1 MQRGAR
7 SVIPDLIRRGT
18 LAIAF
23 FLAHAASA
31 DNAGFALAP
40 RDASMALDARGV
52 NELLEGERGMLLRPL
67 VEALAGEDALS
78 TLDKLSKRSN
88 ATGEKVAREVFAG
101 RIAFFLP
108 EGGSGWLL
116 GFQSDDTRCEHLIRM
131 FGAKMSAP
139 GRFESAAERLAM
151 RRVGGWLLVAPLSE
165 GGRAAIDAAAA
176 RVPAED
182 TEKSLIG
189 EPLVQRLLAS
199 EAPVRIFLR
208 HGAPSGGATT
218 LAMRGEKR
226 GFRVELGGHYESP
239 PMGLTPGR
247 NALDAHL
254 VRAFED
260 RAVMVLANAAD
271 GRPTKSDAFWLALL
285 PELMPPPAMRSNLAG
300 ERVLLVGMS
309 VDRPMPTLAC
319 AWRVEDAEQA
329 EIDQDHF
336 MRTVCCGLTR
346 AVEQPKA
353 SQGAK
358 PEGAGAQPAART
370 VANEAA
376 SEAASQRVCSELG
389 PFADRYLGPTF
400 KLGPSVL
407 CWRTVTTP
415 CGGWQVYS
423 SDPRWL
429 ADVSERLAQD
439 SCSADERPK
448 VAGIGFCD
456 GPRAA
461 ALLRRWQPLVAADGN
476 ERFKRGLAALSDML
490 DRLGRIRFRYE
501 MPTPLQVEA
510 QFDIEPLGQLQ
521 GRDAA
526 KVGAT
531 DSVKESRK

>member
-18 LAIAF
+18 LAVAL
-23 FLAHAASA
+23 FLSGASTA

-40 RDASMALDARGV
+40 RDAAMALDARGV

-88 ATGEKVAREVFAG
+88 ATGEKVAREIFAG

-108 EGGSGWLL
+108 EGESGWLL

-139 GRFESAAERLAM
+139 GRFESAAERLSM
-151 RRVGGWLLVAPLSE
+151 RRVGGWLLIAPLGE
-165 GGRAAIDAAAA
+165 IGRAAIDAAAA

-182 TEKSLIG
+182 SDKSLIG

-226 GFRVELGGHYESP
+226 GFRVELAGHYESP
-239 PMGLTPGR
+239 PMGLAPGSH
-247 NALDAHL
+247 ALDAHL

-260 RAVMVLANAAD
+260 RAVMVVANAAD

-309 VDRPMPTLAC
+309 AERPMPALAC

-329 EIDQDHF
+329 EADQDHF

-358 PEGAGAQPAART
+358 QESAGAQPVVRT
-370 VANEAA
+370 VANEPV
-376 SEAASQRVCSELG
+376 SQRVCAELG

-415 CGGWQVYS
+415 CGGWQVYA

-429 ADVSERLAQD
+429 MDVSERLAQD
-439 SCSADERPK
+439 SCSDGERPK

-456 GPRAA
+456 GPRAG

-510 QFDIEPLGQLQ
+510 EFDIEPLGQLQ
-521 GRDAA
+521 GRDPA
-526 KVGAT
+526 KAGGM
-531 DSVKESRK
+531 DPVKESRK

>member
-7 SVIPDLIRRGT
+7 SVIPDLIRRAT
-18 LAIAF
+18 LAMAC
-23 FLAHAASA
+23 FLWSAASA

-40 RDASMALDARGV
+40 RDAAMAIDARGV

-78 TLDKLSKRSN
+78 TLDKLSKRSS
-88 ATGEKVAREVFAG
+88 APGEKLAREVFAG

-108 EGGSGWLL
+108 EGDSCWLL
-116 GFQSDDTRCEHLIRM
+116 GFQSDDARCEHIIRM

-139 GRFESAAERLAM
+139 GRFESPAERLSM

-165 GGRAAIDAAAA
+165 AGRAAIDAAAS

-182 TEKSLIG
+182 AQRSLIG

-208 HGAPSGGATT
+208 HGAPAGGATT

-226 GFRVELGGHYESP
+226 GFRVEFVGHYESP
-239 PMGLTPGR
+239 PMGLAPGR
-247 NALDAHL
+247 NPLDAHL

-260 RAVMVLANAAD
+260 RAVMVVANPAD
-271 GRPTKSDAFWLALL
+271 GVPTKSDAFWLALL
-285 PELMPPPAMRSNLAG
+285 PELLPPPAMRANLAG

-309 VDRPMPTLAC
+309 AERPMPALAC
-319 AWRVEDAEQA
+319 AWRIEDAEQA

-353 SQGAK
+353 SQGRSHEQENNGAK
-358 PEGAGAQPAART
+358 PAGRT
-370 VANEAA
+370 VAIEPG
-376 SEAASQRVCSELG
+376 SSRVCTDLG
-389 PFADRYLGPTF
+389 PFADRFLGPTF

-407 CWRTVTTP
+407 CWRTVATP

-423 SDPRWL
+423 SDPKWL
-429 ADVSERLAQD
+429 AEVSDRLAQD
-439 SCSADERPK
+439 SCSSDERPT
-448 VAGIGFCD
+448 VAGVGFCD

-476 ERFKRGLAALSDML
+476 ERFRRGLAALSDIL
-490 DRLGRIRFRYE
+490 ERLGRIRFRYE

-510 QFDIEPLGQLQ
+510 QLDIEPLGQLQ
-521 GRDAA
+521 PREAA
-526 KVGAT
+526 KAAVKDAT
-531 DSVKESRK
+531 KESRK